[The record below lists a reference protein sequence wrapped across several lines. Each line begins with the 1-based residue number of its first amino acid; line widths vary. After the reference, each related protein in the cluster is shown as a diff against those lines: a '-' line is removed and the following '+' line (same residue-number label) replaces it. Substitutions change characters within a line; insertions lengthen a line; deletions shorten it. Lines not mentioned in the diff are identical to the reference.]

1 MSEESKEL
9 VTLDRRGDLCPRVAF
24 LFSMMDRTRKRLLRN
39 VEDLTDEEIDYS
51 PDMESIETIGTLLL
65 HIAAVEWSWIF
76 EDIDGEEMDYEKWKH
91 AFALREEDLPQLTK
105 QGLQFYI
112 DRLTEVRSEVFV
124 RLRNLDDSNLH
135 TLVEAGNA
143 EVSIEWILF
152 HILEHEAMHIGQI
165 SILKRLA
172 KTSEN

>member
-1 MSEESKEL
+1 MI
-9 VTLDRRGDLCPRVAF
+9 TLDRRGDLCPRVAF
-24 LFSMMDRTRKRLLRN
+24 LFSMMDRTRERLLRA
-39 VEDLTDEEIDYS
+39 VEDLTDKEIDFS
-51 PDMESIETIGTLLL
+51 PDMERIETIGTLLL

-91 AFALREEDLPQLTK
+91 AFALREESLSQLTK
-105 QGLQFYI
+105 QGMQFYL
-112 DRLTEVRSEVFV
+112 DRLSEVRSTVFL
-124 RLRNLDDSNLH
+124 RLRELDDSNLH
-135 TLVEAGNA
+135 TLVEVGNA

-172 KTSEN
+172 KTGEN

>member
-1 MSEESKEL
+1 MSEEAKEL
-9 VTLDRRGDLCPRVAF
+9 ITLDRRGDLGPRVAF
-24 LFSMMDRTRKRLLRN
+24 LFSMMDRTRSRLLRV
-39 VEDLTDEEIDYS
+39 VEDFTDDEIDYS
-51 PDMESIETIGTLLL
+51 PDMERIETIGTLLL

-91 AFALREEDLPQLTK
+91 AFALREEEVPQLTK
-105 QGLQFYI
+105 QGLQFYK
-112 DRLTEVRSEVFV
+112 DRLIEVRSEVFV

-152 HILEHEAMHIGQI
+152 HLLEHEAMHIGQI

>member
-1 MSEESKEL
+1 MSEEPKEL
-9 VTLDRRGDLCPRVAF
+9 ITLDRRGDLCPRVAF
-24 LFSMMDRTRKRLLRN
+24 LFSMMDKTRSRLLRV
-39 VEDLTDEEIDYS
+39 VEDLPDDVLDYS
-51 PDMESIETIGTLLL
+51 PDLKRIETIGTLLL

-91 AFALREEDLPQLTK
+91 AFALREENLPQLTK

-112 DRLTEVRSEVFV
+112 DRLIEVRSEVFV

-135 TLVEAGNA
+135 TLVEVGNA

-152 HILEHEAMHIGQI
+152 HLLEHEAMHIGQI

-172 KTSEN
+172 KTREK

>member
-1 MSEESKEL
+1 MMA
-9 VTLDRRGDLCPRVAF
+9 RVR
-24 LFSMMDRTRKRLLRN
+24 SRLLRV
-39 VEDLTDEEIDYS
+39 VEGLTDEEIDYS
-51 PDMESIETIGTLLL
+51 PDMERIETIGTLLL

-76 EDIDGEEMDYEKWKH
+76 EDIDGKEMDYEKWKH
-91 AFALREEDLPQLTK
+91 AFALREENLPQLTK

-112 DRLTEVRSEVFV
+112 DRLLEVRSEVFV

-135 TLVEAGNA
+135 ILVDVGSA
-143 EVSIEWILF
+143 EVSIEWVLF

>member
-9 VTLDRRGDLCPRVAF
+9 ITLDRRGDLSPRVAF
-24 LFSMMDRTRKRLLRN
+24 LFSMMDRMRSRLLRI
-39 VEDLTDEEIDYS
+39 VEDFSDDEIDYS
-51 PDMESIETIGTLLL
+51 PDPERIESIGTLLL

-91 AFALREEDLPQLTK
+91 AFALREKIPQLTK
-105 QGLQFYI
+105 QGLKFFI
-112 DRLTEVRSEVFV
+112 DRLIEVRSAVFV

-135 TLVEAGNA
+135 TLVEVGNA
-143 EVSIEWILF
+143 EVSIEWVLF
-152 HILEHEAMHIGQI
+152 HLLEHEAMHIGQI
-165 SILKRLA
+165 SILSRLA

>member
-1 MSEESKEL
+1 MSEEPKEL
-9 VTLDRRGDLCPRVAF
+9 ITLDRRGDLCPRVAF
-24 LFSMMDRTRKRLLRN
+24 LFSMMDRMRSRLLRV
-39 VEDLTDEEIDYS
+39 VEDLPDDVLDYS
-51 PDMESIETIGTLLL
+51 PDMKRIETIGTLLL

-91 AFALREEDLPQLTK
+91 AFALREENLPQLTK

-112 DRLTEVRSEVFV
+112 DRLIEVRSEVFV

-135 TLVEAGNA
+135 TLVEVGNA

-152 HILEHEAMHIGQI
+152 HLLEHEAMHIGQI
-165 SILKRLA
+165 SILKRQA
-172 KTSEN
+172 KTGEK

>member
-1 MSEESKEL
+1 MYPHEL
-9 VTLDRRGDLCPRVAF
+9 HAISAF
-24 LFSMMDRTRKRLLRN
+24 LFSMMDRTRSRLLRV
-39 VEDLTDEEIDYS
+39 VEGLTDEVIDYS
-51 PDMESIETIGTLLL
+51 PDLERIETIGTLLL

-91 AFALREEDLPQLTK
+91 AFALREENLPQLTK

-112 DRLTEVRSEVFV
+112 DRLIEVRSEVFV

-135 TLVEAGNA
+135 TLVEVGNA

-152 HILEHEAMHIGQI
+152 HLLEHEAMHIGQI

-172 KTSEN
+172 KTSED

>member
-1 MSEESKEL
+1 
-9 VTLDRRGDLCPRVAF
+9 
-24 LFSMMDRTRKRLLRN
+24 
-39 VEDLTDEEIDYS
+39 EDLPDDVLDYS
-51 PDMESIETIGTLLL
+51 PDLKRIETIGTLLL

-91 AFALREEDLPQLTK
+91 AFALREENLPQLTK

-112 DRLTEVRSEVFV
+112 DRLIEVRSEVFV

-135 TLVEAGNA
+135 TLVEVGNA

-152 HILEHEAMHIGQI
+152 HLLEHEAMHIGQI

-172 KTSEN
+172 KTREK

>member
-9 VTLDRRGDLCPRVAF
+9 IALDRRGDLCPRVAF
-24 LFSMMDRTRKRLLRN
+24 LFSMMDKVRSRLLRV
-39 VEDLTDEEIDYS
+39 VEDFTDKELDYS
-51 PDMESIETIGTLLL
+51 PDMERIETIGTLLL

-91 AFALREEDLPQLTK
+91 AFALREENLPQLTK

-112 DRLTEVRSEVFV
+112 DRLIEVRSEVFV
-124 RLRNLDDSNLH
+124 RLRNLDDSDLH
-135 TLVEAGNA
+135 TLVEVGNA

-152 HILEHEAMHIGQI
+152 HLLEHEAMHIGQI

>member
-1 MSEESKEL
+1 MSEESKDL
-9 VTLDRRGDLCPRVAF
+9 ITLDRRGDLSPRVAL
-24 LFSMMDRTRKRLLRN
+24 LFSMMVRTRGRLLRV
-39 VEDLTDEEIDYS
+39 VEDLTDREIDYS
-51 PDMESIETIGTLLL
+51 PDMKNIETIGTLLL

-91 AFALREEDLPQLTK
+91 AFALREDIPQLTK

-112 DRLTEVRSEVFV
+112 DRLLGVRSDVFA
-124 RLRNLDDSNLH
+124 RLRNLDDSKLH
-135 TLVEAGNA
+135 KLVDVGSA

-152 HILEHEAMHIGQI
+152 HLLEHEALHIGQI
-165 SILKRLA
+165 SLLSRLA

>member
-1 MSEESKEL
+1 VL
-9 VTLDRRGDLCPRVAF
+9 
-24 LFSMMDRTRKRLLRN
+24 
-39 VEDLTDEEIDYS
+39 DYS
-51 PDMESIETIGTLLL
+51 PDLKRIETIGTLLL

-91 AFALREEDLPQLTK
+91 AFALREENLPQLTK

-112 DRLTEVRSEVFV
+112 DRLIEVRSEVFV

-135 TLVEAGNA
+135 TLVEVGNA

-152 HILEHEAMHIGQI
+152 HLLEHEAMHIGQI

-172 KTSEN
+172 KTREK